1 MGFFHLEPYCCCAR
15 QKSALPWCRLC
26 WQSGVFP
33 WSGGLSPAPQ
43 SPLWGNGHSTDQ
55 YPEIC
60 THSQNKRAREY
71 WAKWLMH
78 MACSSLGAR
87 SETSFTA
94 FSSGFSS
101 SGGSWL
107 RSIGFVHTTRHRDKS
122 SSSTLKPP
130 VILGYLCV
138 HRLDSIYFHPKAVPR
153 HERSISLYLESESGL
168 FKQACL
174 FI

>member
-1 MGFFHLEPYCCCAR
+1 
-15 QKSALPWCRLC
+15 
-26 WQSGVFP
+26 
-33 WSGGLSPAPQ
+33 
-43 SPLWGNGHSTDQ
+43 
-55 YPEIC
+55 
-60 THSQNKRAREY
+60 
-71 WAKWLMH
+71 

-153 HERSISLYLESESGL
+153 HERSISLYFQSQRAVSLSRHVYLYKYTSIMSHDERKHTEHVSQHTQLHEKNSHTQLPTSVESSGL
-168 FKQACL
+168 KLYRLNQINGEFSYHRVRSCVSGE
-174 FI
+174 